1 METGAI
7 DKNTGTIYSVEGYKL
22 MESGQEY
29 LLFLNENESEE
40 NTPLHGSWNIAG
52 VIFGKY
58 LYDKSGKINYETDIK
73 DYRKEYKEK
82 VKEIYTQLPKKYEY
96 EQLKNSS

>member
-1 METGAI
+1 M
-7 DKNTGTIYSVEGYKL
+7 
-22 MESGQEY
+22 
-29 LLFLNENESEE
+29 
-40 NTPLHGSWNIAG
+40 HGSWNIAG

-82 VKEIYTQLPKKYEY
+82 VKEIYTQLPKKYQQFY
-96 EQLKNSS
+96 ANN